1 MSPELAQSCRSRR
14 RAIMAAIEGTPD
26 MIIAELAV
34 IPWSSDGQLH
44 PRDWS
49 TVSAWLTSFFVPD
62 WDQLQEQKPLTV
74 QLRNIQLAR
83 EGSRM

>member
-1 MSPELAQSCRSRR
+1 
-14 RAIMAAIEGTPD
+14 

-34 IPWSSDGQLH
+34 IPWSSVGQLH

-62 WDQLQEQKPLTV
+62 WISCMSKN
-74 QLRNIQLAR
+74 R
-83 EGSRM
+83 